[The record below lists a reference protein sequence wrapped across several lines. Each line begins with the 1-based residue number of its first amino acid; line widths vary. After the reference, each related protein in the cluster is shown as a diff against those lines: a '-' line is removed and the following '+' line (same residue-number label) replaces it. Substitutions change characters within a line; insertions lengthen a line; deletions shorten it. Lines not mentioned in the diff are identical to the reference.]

1 MISSCIFWQIAVLQ
15 GLTNG
20 NVTRST
26 NVNLSSLT
34 NGNIPNMTDA
44 NLTKLFVR
52 GCTRVIQNNR
62 LRWRDAQIP
71 RYGFSLDLRG
81 KTIALTLHTGV
92 LSNTFVIKSCKNPAR
107 HIFPW
112 LPGEAVGLH
121 PGVLTK
127 MFAMSVLYLKTID
140 VFLKENRLISLYI
153 KRGKRKFAQ
162 TISFIQSY
170 CEFIFIWS
178 RYSIKPK
185 KKLFSAA
192 AEAACRAVVV
202 VVVLR
207 DAVVEVFNAA
217 WNLLHL

>member
-1 MISSCIFWQIAVLQ
+1 MNQIRVEVLQ

-62 LRWRDAQIP
+62 LRWRDAQILH
-71 RYGFSLDLRG
+71 YEISLDLRG

-92 LSNTFVIKSCKNPAR
+92 LSKMFAIKSCTNPAQHIFPWLPGEAIGLHTGVLTKTFAIKSCTNPAR

-121 PGVLTK
+121 TGVLTK

-140 VFLKENRLISLYI
+140 VIFKI
-153 KRGKRKFAQ
+153 K
-162 TISFIQSY
+162 SFDKS
-170 CEFIFIWS
+170 
-178 RYSIKPK
+178 
-185 KKLFSAA
+185 
-192 AEAACRAVVV
+192 V
-202 VVVLR
+202 
-207 DAVVEVFNAA
+207 
-217 WNLLHL
+217 H